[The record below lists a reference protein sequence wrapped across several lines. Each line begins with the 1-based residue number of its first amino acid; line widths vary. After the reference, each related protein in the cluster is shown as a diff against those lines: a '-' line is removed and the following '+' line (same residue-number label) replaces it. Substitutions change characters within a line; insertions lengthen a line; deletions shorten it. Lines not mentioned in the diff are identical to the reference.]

1 MLIDLVAFLNSSF
14 TTTLATAGT
23 ALLSLSFVFAV
34 TAQEILGSCI
44 FLFVKHPFD
53 VLDRV
58 DIGDDKLVVEHISLL
73 YTVFRKVESN
83 KLTQVPNIVL
93 NSLWVQNFSRSKQ
106 MTERLPI
113 KVHFDTSLEDIQ
125 LLKQQIQNFVRDK
138 DNSRDFLPD
147 VDVEVTAVNEMDKME
162 LTVEIKH
169 KSNWANETI
178 RAARRSKFMCALVLA
193 LRKVPI
199 YAPGAGG
206 AALGSA
212 DQPTYSVTVTD
223 SEAAKARDAFAATKE
238 GKRLAASKPTPPAE
252 SGGAAGDTPSTNQYH
267 LPHPL
272 GESAA
277 LEDLNSRNPAAAV
290 ADSHQARPNRSG
302 SNSTSS
308 GSSTGN
314 DAARN
319 AGLDEVRGLLRRQS
333 TVGKRK
339 TGPTSPLPDPGIPAV
354 IETRDSSGSEY
365 QSYPPQTLDP
375 YLQQGQRYQQQQ
387 QVDGGYPGQQ
397 PQQQRVPQGLGMSG
411 MQLGQG
417 AIAPQRAPSPAGV
430 SLPPQGPPPPGPPPQ
445 GPPPGGP
452 PRGPSPA
459 QMARRPAT
467 GNGNAFA
474 EEARQQGR

>member
-93 NSLWVQNFSRSKQ
+93 NSLWVQNISRSKQ

-238 GKRLAASKPTPPAE
+238 GKRLAASKPTPPAK
-252 SGGAAGDTPSTNQYH
+252 SGGAAGDTPSTNQYR

-277 LEDLNSRNPAAAV
+277 LEDLNSRNPAAAA
-290 ADSHQARPNRSG
+290 ADSYQAPPNRSG

-339 TGPTSPLPDPGIPAV
+339 TGPTSPLPDPGVPAI

-387 QVDGGYPGQQ
+387 QVDDGYPGQQ
-397 PQQQRVPQGLGMSG
+397 PQQQRVPQGLGMST

-417 AIAPQRAPSPAGV
+417 AIAPQRAPSPAGL

>member
-1 MLIDLVAFLNSSF
+1 M
-14 TTTLATAGT
+14 
-23 ALLSLSFVFAV
+23 

-58 DIGDDKLVVEHISLL
+58 DVGDDKLVVEHISLL

-93 NSLWVQNFSRSKQ
+93 NSLWVQNVSRSKQ

-162 LTVEIKH
+162 LMVEIKH

-206 AALGSA
+206 AVLGSA
-212 DQPTYSVTVTD
+212 DQPTYSVAVSD
-223 SEAAKARDAFAATKE
+223 AEAAKARDTFAATKE
-238 GKRLAASKPTPPAE
+238 GKRLAASKPTPP
-252 SGGAAGDTPSTNQYH
+252 SKTGGAAGDTPRSNQYQ

-272 GESAA
+272 GESGA
-277 LEDLNSRNPAAAV
+277 LEALNSRDPAAAA
-290 ADSHQARPNRSG
+290 ADSYQGPQRSG
-302 SNSTSS
+302 SGSTSN

-314 DAARN
+314 DVART
-319 AGLDEVRGLLRRQS
+319 AELDEVRGLLRRQS

-339 TGPTSPLPDPGIPAV
+339 AGPTSPLPNPGVPAV
-354 IETRDSSGSEY
+354 VETRDSSGSEY

-375 YLQQGQRYQQQQ
+375 YLQQGQRYQQQPRQ
-387 QVDGGYPGQQ
+387 QQGSSGGAYYPGQQ
-397 PQQQRVPQGLGMSG
+397 AQPQQQQQQQQQQRIPQGLGMSG

-417 AIAPQRAPSPAGV
+417 AVAPQGAPSGFAPAMGN
-430 SLPPQGPPPPGPPPQ
+430 LPPPQGPPPPGPPPQ
-445 GPPPGGP
+445 GPPPQGP
-452 PRGPSPA
+452 PRGPSPP
-459 QMARRPAT
+459 QQQNMPTRRPQGALGN

-474 EEARQQGR
+474 DEARRQYGR